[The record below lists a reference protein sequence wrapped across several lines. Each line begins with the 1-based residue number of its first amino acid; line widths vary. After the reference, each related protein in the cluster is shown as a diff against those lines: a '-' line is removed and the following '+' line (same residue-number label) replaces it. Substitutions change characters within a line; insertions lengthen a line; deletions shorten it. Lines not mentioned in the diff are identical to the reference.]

1 MNLGEQLAKIL
12 LEQDKQTIAL
22 FPGAFKP
29 PHKGHV
35 DVVKKLLDKADQVV
49 VLVSPKMRDGVSA
62 EESVAV
68 WNLYKKLFD
77 GPVEV
82 RISANDSP
90 VGEVYDV
97 VKNNLDTD
105 FIVAFGKGEESRYAK
120 MADQPNATV
129 FDGGTIEGANATNL
143 RMAIASNNT
152 EEIAKYLPTGVT
164 VEEFLTAISEKPIE
178 KPAEEI
184 PAEPAPE
191 APLQE
196 SPPVDDMNDDY
207 YNYVESNR
215 DKIEKIAQVFNYPID
230 DMLLAFQGGKPV
242 VMSDDMWSALENSE
256 SHKIK
261 DLEAAIAHALKL
273 GINPRPYIDQIKKKK
288 EMPLPLVL
296 QYSPGK
302 FYLVGGEVVLS
313 ILKALGAIPEVLI
326 GNITP
331 KTQTLPE
338 PIFENLFGSKI
349 QNSIKEDIEYYGM
362 ISEYQ
367 INLGDVYDYKKEN
380 NFYNFYDEVN
390 NSNVVVKLKPNSDL
404 VEFKFYPV
412 NKDGKVLGFSKL
424 KHYNPKV
431 MNTVFKIFLNEI
443 LPNYNKVLI
452 QPAGNI
458 RYRLFRALLNN
469 KLSKQDYDI
478 VVKDEIDQPYIIVN
492 KKESAQGKLNESQ
505 TATLG
510 EFIKYAIKNL
520 NIQKPP
526 SGLTVSYDTNA
537 ARERS
542 SFGTFNPENDK
553 IWLYVGN
560 RNMADILR
568 TLAHELVHRKQHED
582 GRINYESGETG
593 SEIENEANAQAG
605 ILLRNFGKL
614 NKQIYQ

>member
-77 GPVEV
+77 GPVEI

-143 RMAIASNNT
+143 RMALASKNND
-152 EEIAKYLPTGVT
+152 EIAKYLPTGIT
-164 VEEFLTAISEKPIE
+164 VEEFLTAISEKPEEQPIE
-178 KPAEEI
+178 DI
-184 PAEPAPE
+184 PPTPAPE
-191 APLQE
+191 EPLQE

-207 YNYVESNR
+207 YDYIESNR

-230 DMLLAFQGGKPV
+230 DMLLAFQGGKPI
-242 VMSDDMWSALENSE
+242 VMSDDMWSTLENSE

-261 DLEAAIAHALKL
+261 DLEAAISHALKL

-288 EMPLPLVL
+288 DMPLPLIL
-296 QYSPGK
+296 QYNPGK

-313 ILKALGAIPEVLI
+313 ILKALGAIPKVLL

-338 PIFENLFGSKI
+338 PMFE
-349 QNSIKEDIEYYGM
+349 SI
-362 ISEYQ
+362 
-367 INLGDVYDYKKEN
+367 
-380 NFYNFYDEVN
+380 
-390 NSNVVVKLKPNSDL
+390 
-404 VEFKFYPV
+404 
-412 NKDGKVLGFSKL
+412 
-424 KHYNPKV
+424 
-431 MNTVFKIFLNEI
+431 
-443 LPNYNKVLI
+443 
-452 QPAGNI
+452 
-458 RYRLFRALLNN
+458 
-469 KLSKQDYDI
+469 
-478 VVKDEIDQPYIIVN
+478 
-492 KKESAQGKLNESQ
+492 QGKLTESQ

-520 NIQKPP
+520 KIQKPP
-526 SGLTVSYDTNA
+526 SGLTLSYNTNA

-582 GRINYESGETG
+582 GRLNIMSGETG

>member
-35 DVVKKLLDKADQVV
+35 DVVKKLLDKVDQVV

-77 GPVEV
+77 GPVEIRV
-82 RISANDSP
+82 SANDSP

-105 FIVAFGKGEESRYAK
+105 FIVAFGKGEESRYVK

-152 EEIAKYLPTGVT
+152 EEIAKYLPTGIT
-164 VEEFLTAISEKPIE
+164 VDEFLNAISEKPVE
-178 KPAEEI
+178 QPAEEI

-191 APLQE
+191 QPIQE

-230 DMLLAFQGGKPV
+230 DMLLAFQGGKPIV
-242 VMSDDMWSALENSE
+242 LSDDVWSALENTE
-256 SHKIK
+256 SHRIK
-261 DLEAAIAHALKL
+261 DLEAAISHALKL

-296 QYSPGK
+296 QYGDNK

-313 ILKALGAIPEVLI
+313 ILKALGAIPKVLL

-338 PIFENLFGSKI
+338 PIFESVQG
-349 QNSIKEDIEYYGM
+349 
-362 ISEYQ
+362 
-367 INLGDVYDYKKEN
+367 
-380 NFYNFYDEVN
+380 
-390 NSNVVVKLKPNSDL
+390 
-404 VEFKFYPV
+404 
-412 NKDGKVLGFSKL
+412 
-424 KHYNPKV
+424 
-431 MNTVFKIFLNEI
+431 
-443 LPNYNKVLI
+443 
-452 QPAGNI
+452 
-458 RYRLFRALLNN
+458 RLT
-469 KLSKQDYDI
+469 
-478 VVKDEIDQPYIIVN
+478 
-492 KKESAQGKLNESQ
+492 ESQ

-520 NIQKPP
+520 AIQKPP
-526 SGLTVSYDTNA
+526 SGLTLSYDTNA
-537 ARERS
+537 ARKRS
-542 SFGTFNPENDK
+542 TFGTFNPENDK

-568 TLAHELVHRKQHED
+568 TLAHELVHRKQAED
-582 GRINYESGETG
+582 GRLDIISGETG

>member
-77 GPVEV
+77 GPVEIK
-82 RISANDSP
+82 ISSEASP

-97 VKNNLDTD
+97 VKDNLDTD
-105 FIVAFGKGEESRYAK
+105 FIVAFGKGEESRYAN
-120 MADQPNATV
+120 MANQPNVTV

-143 RMAIASNNT
+143 RMALASNNT
-152 EEIAKYLPTGVT
+152 EEISKYLPDGIT
-164 VEEFLTAISEKPIE
+164 VDEFLAAINEEPAE
-178 KPAEEI
+178 QPAEEI

-191 APLQE
+191 QPVQE
-196 SPPVDDMNDDY
+196 SSPNQDENDDY
-207 YNYVESNR
+207 YDYVESNR
-215 DKIEKIAQVFNYPID
+215 DKIEKAAQIFNYPIE
-230 DMLLAFQGGKPV
+230 DMLLAFNGGTPTV
-242 VMSDDMWSALENSE
+242 LSDDMWSALENSD

-261 DLEAAIAHALKL
+261 DLEGAIAHALKL

-296 QYSPGK
+296 QYNPGK

-313 ILKALGAIPEVLI
+313 ILKALGAIPEVLV

-331 KTQTLPE
+331 KTQKLPE
-338 PIFENLFGSKI
+338 PIFESVQG
-349 QNSIKEDIEYYGM
+349 
-362 ISEYQ
+362 
-367 INLGDVYDYKKEN
+367 
-380 NFYNFYDEVN
+380 
-390 NSNVVVKLKPNSDL
+390 
-404 VEFKFYPV
+404 
-412 NKDGKVLGFSKL
+412 
-424 KHYNPKV
+424 
-431 MNTVFKIFLNEI
+431 
-443 LPNYNKVLI
+443 
-452 QPAGNI
+452 
-458 RYRLFRALLNN
+458 RLT
-469 KLSKQDYDI
+469 
-478 VVKDEIDQPYIIVN
+478 
-492 KKESAQGKLNESQ
+492 ESQ

-520 NIQKPP
+520 GIQKPP

-537 ARERS
+537 ARKLS
-542 SFGTFNPENDK
+542 TFGTFNPENDK

-582 GRINYESGETG
+582 GRLDIMSGETG

>member
-49 VLVSPKMRDGVSA
+49 ILVSPKMRDGVSA

-77 GPVEV
+77 GPIEV
-82 RISANDSP
+82 RVSANDSP

-105 FIVAFGKGEESRYAK
+105 FIVAFGKGEESRYAN
-120 MADQPNATV
+120 MANQPNATV

-143 RMAIASNNT
+143 RMALAAENKD
-152 EEIAKYLPTGVT
+152 EIIKYLPSGIT
-164 VEEFLTAISEKPIE
+164 VEEFLNAINEKPVE
-178 KPAEEI
+178 EPAAT
-184 PAEPAPE
+184 PAAEPAPAAPAPE
-191 APLQE
+191 TPLQE
-196 SPPVDDMNDDY
+196 SPPIDDMNDDY

-215 DKIEKIAQVFNYPID
+215 DKIEKVAQVFNYPIE
-230 DMLLAFQGGKPV
+230 DMLFAFQGGTPT
-242 VMSDDMWSALENSE
+242 VMSDDMWSTLENSE

-261 DLEAAIAHALKL
+261 DLESAISHALKL

-288 EMPLPLVL
+288 GMPLPLVL
-296 QYSPGK
+296 QYNPGK

-331 KTQTLPE
+331 KKQTLPE
-338 PIFENLFGSKI
+338 PIFESVQG
-349 QNSIKEDIEYYGM
+349 
-362 ISEYQ
+362 
-367 INLGDVYDYKKEN
+367 
-380 NFYNFYDEVN
+380 
-390 NSNVVVKLKPNSDL
+390 
-404 VEFKFYPV
+404 
-412 NKDGKVLGFSKL
+412 
-424 KHYNPKV
+424 
-431 MNTVFKIFLNEI
+431 
-443 LPNYNKVLI
+443 
-452 QPAGNI
+452 
-458 RYRLFRALLNN
+458 RLT
-469 KLSKQDYDI
+469 
-478 VVKDEIDQPYIIVN
+478 
-492 KKESAQGKLNESQ
+492 ESQ

-520 NIQKPP
+520 QIQKPP
-526 SGLTVSYDTNA
+526 SGLTVSYDTNK
-537 ARERS
+537 ARKQS
-542 SFGTFNPENDK
+542 TFGTFNPDNDK

-568 TLAHELVHRKQHED
+568 TLAHELVHRKQAED
-582 GRINYESGETG
+582 GRLNITSGETG
-593 SEIENEANAQAG
+593 SDIENEANAQAG

>member
-29 PHKGHV
+29 PHKGHI

-105 FIVAFGKGEESRYAK
+105 FIVAFGKGEESRYAR

-143 RMAIASNNT
+143 RMALAAKNN
-152 EEIAKYLPTGVT
+152 EEIAKYLPDGIT
-164 VEEFLTAISEKPIE
+164 VEEFLNAINEKPVE
-178 KPAEEI
+178 EPA
-184 PAEPAPE
+184 AEPVAAPAPE
-191 APLQE
+191 TPLQE
-196 SPPVDDMNDDY
+196 SPPIDDMNDDY

-215 DKIEKIAQVFNYPID
+215 DKIEKIAQVFNYPIE
-230 DMLLAFQGGKPV
+230 DMLFAFQGGTPT
-242 VMSDDMWSALENSE
+242 VMSDDMWSTLENSE

-261 DLEAAIAHALKL
+261 DLEGAIAHALKL

-288 EMPLPLVL
+288 GMPLPLVL
-296 QYSPGK
+296 QYNPGK

-331 KTQTLPE
+331 KKQTLPE
-338 PIFENLFGSKI
+338 PIFETI
-349 QNSIKEDIEYYGM
+349 QG
-362 ISEYQ
+362 
-367 INLGDVYDYKKEN
+367 
-380 NFYNFYDEVN
+380 
-390 NSNVVVKLKPNSDL
+390 
-404 VEFKFYPV
+404 
-412 NKDGKVLGFSKL
+412 
-424 KHYNPKV
+424 
-431 MNTVFKIFLNEI
+431 
-443 LPNYNKVLI
+443 
-452 QPAGNI
+452 
-458 RYRLFRALLNN
+458 RLT
-469 KLSKQDYDI
+469 
-478 VVKDEIDQPYIIVN
+478 
-492 KKESAQGKLNESQ
+492 ESQ

-520 NIQKPP
+520 QIQKPP
-526 SGLTVSYDTNA
+526 SGLTVSYDTNK
-537 ARERS
+537 ARKQS
-542 SFGTFNPENDK
+542 TFGTFNPDNDK

-568 TLAHELVHRKQHED
+568 TLAHELVHRKQAED
-582 GRINYESGETG
+582 GRLNITSGETG
-593 SEIENEANAQAG
+593 SDIENEANAQAG

>member
-49 VLVSPKMRDGVSA
+49 ILVSPKMRDGVSA

-77 GPVEV
+77 GPVEI

-143 RMAIASNNT
+143 RIAIASNNT
-152 EEIAKYLPTGVT
+152 EEIAKYLPTGIT
-164 VEEFLTAISEKPIE
+164 VDEFLAAINEEPVIDLPVE
-178 KPAEEI
+178 TPPA
-184 PAEPAPE
+184 AELTPAPE

-230 DMLLAFQGGKPV
+230 DMLLAFQGGKPIV
-242 VMSDDMWSALENSE
+242 LSDDVWSALENTE
-256 SHKIK
+256 SHRIK
-261 DLEAAIAHALKL
+261 DLEAAISHALKL

-296 QYSPGK
+296 QYGDNK

-313 ILKALGAIPEVLI
+313 ILKALGAIPKVLL

-338 PIFENLFGSKI
+338 PIFESVQG
-349 QNSIKEDIEYYGM
+349 
-362 ISEYQ
+362 
-367 INLGDVYDYKKEN
+367 
-380 NFYNFYDEVN
+380 
-390 NSNVVVKLKPNSDL
+390 
-404 VEFKFYPV
+404 
-412 NKDGKVLGFSKL
+412 
-424 KHYNPKV
+424 
-431 MNTVFKIFLNEI
+431 
-443 LPNYNKVLI
+443 
-452 QPAGNI
+452 
-458 RYRLFRALLNN
+458 RLT
-469 KLSKQDYDI
+469 
-478 VVKDEIDQPYIIVN
+478 
-492 KKESAQGKLNESQ
+492 ESQ
-505 TATLG
+505 TSTLG

-520 NIQKPP
+520 AIQKPP
-526 SGLTVSYDTNA
+526 SGLTLSYDTNA
-537 ARERS
+537 ARKRS
-542 SFGTFNPENDK
+542 TFGTFNPENDK

-568 TLAHELVHRKQHED
+568 TLAHELVHRKQAED
-582 GRINYESGETG
+582 GRLDIISGETG

>member
-29 PHKGHV
+29 PHKGHI

-105 FIVAFGKGEESRYAK
+105 FIVAFGKGEESRYAR

-143 RMAIASNNT
+143 RMALAAKNN
-152 EEIAKYLPTGVT
+152 EEIAKYLPDGIT
-164 VEEFLTAISEKPIE
+164 VEEFLNAINEKPVE
-178 KPAEEI
+178 EPA
-184 PAEPAPE
+184 AEPVAAPAPE
-191 APLQE
+191 TPLQE
-196 SPPVDDMNDDY
+196 SPPIDDMNDDY

-215 DKIEKIAQVFNYPID
+215 DKIEKIAQVFNYPIE
-230 DMLLAFQGGKPV
+230 DMLFAFQGGTPT
-242 VMSDDMWSALENSE
+242 VMSDDMWSTLENSE

-261 DLEAAIAHALKL
+261 DLEGAISHALKL

-288 EMPLPLVL
+288 GMPLPLVL
-296 QYSPGK
+296 QYNPGK

-331 KTQTLPE
+331 KKQTLPE
-338 PIFENLFGSKI
+338 PIFETI
-349 QNSIKEDIEYYGM
+349 QG
-362 ISEYQ
+362 
-367 INLGDVYDYKKEN
+367 
-380 NFYNFYDEVN
+380 
-390 NSNVVVKLKPNSDL
+390 
-404 VEFKFYPV
+404 
-412 NKDGKVLGFSKL
+412 
-424 KHYNPKV
+424 
-431 MNTVFKIFLNEI
+431 
-443 LPNYNKVLI
+443 
-452 QPAGNI
+452 
-458 RYRLFRALLNN
+458 RLT
-469 KLSKQDYDI
+469 
-478 VVKDEIDQPYIIVN
+478 
-492 KKESAQGKLNESQ
+492 ESQ

-520 NIQKPP
+520 QIQKPP
-526 SGLTVSYDTNA
+526 SGLTVSYDTNK
-537 ARERS
+537 ARKQS
-542 SFGTFNPENDK
+542 TFGTFNPDNDK

-568 TLAHELVHRKQHED
+568 TLAHELVHRKQAED
-582 GRINYESGETG
+582 GRLNITSGETG
-593 SEIENEANAQAG
+593 SDIENEANAQAG

>member
-29 PHKGHV
+29 PHKGHI

-49 VLVSPKMRDGVSA
+49 ILVSPKMRDGVSA

-77 GPVEV
+77 GPVEI
-82 RISANDSP
+82 RIASSSSP

-105 FIVAFGKGEESRYAK
+105 FIVAFGKGEESRYAN
-120 MADQPNATV
+120 MADQPNATI

-143 RMAIASNNT
+143 RMALAAKNND
-152 EEIAKYLPTGVT
+152 EIAKYLPDGIT
-164 VEEFLTAISEKPIE
+164 VEEFLNAINEKPVE
-178 KPAEEI
+178 EPA
-184 PAEPAPE
+184 AEPVAAPAPE
-191 APLQE
+191 TPLQE

-215 DKIEKIAQVFNYPID
+215 DKIEKIAQVFNYPIE
-230 DMLLAFQGGKPV
+230 DMLLAFQGGTPT
-242 VMSDDMWSALENSE
+242 VMSDDMWSTLENSE

-261 DLEAAIAHALKL
+261 DLEGAIAHALKL

-296 QYSPGK
+296 QYNPGK

-331 KTQTLPE
+331 KSKKNVLPE
-338 PIFENLFGSKI
+338 PIFES
-349 QNSIKEDIEYYGM
+349 
-362 ISEYQ
+362 
-367 INLGDVYDYKKEN
+367 V
-380 NFYNFYDEVN
+380 
-390 NSNVVVKLKPNSDL
+390 
-404 VEFKFYPV
+404 
-412 NKDGKVLGFSKL
+412 
-424 KHYNPKV
+424 
-431 MNTVFKIFLNEI
+431 
-443 LPNYNKVLI
+443 
-452 QPAGNI
+452 
-458 RYRLFRALLNN
+458 
-469 KLSKQDYDI
+469 
-478 VVKDEIDQPYIIVN
+478 
-492 KKESAQGKLNESQ
+492 QGKLTESQ

-520 NIQKPP
+520 QIQKPP
-526 SGLTVSYDTNA
+526 SGLTVSYDTNK
-537 ARERS
+537 ARKQS
-542 SFGTFNPENDK
+542 TFGTFNPDNDK

-568 TLAHELVHRKQHED
+568 TLAHELVHRKQAED
-582 GRINYESGETG
+582 GRLNITSGETG
-593 SEIENEANAQAG
+593 SDIENEANAQAG
-605 ILLRNFGKL
+605 VLLRNFGKL

>member
-29 PHKGHV
+29 PHKGHI

-68 WNLYKKLFD
+68 WNLYKKLLD
-77 GPVEV
+77 GPIEI
-82 RISANDSP
+82 RIASSTSP

-105 FIVAFGKGEESRYAK
+105 FIVAFGKGEESRYVN
-120 MADQPNATV
+120 MADQPNATI

-143 RMAIASNNT
+143 RMALAAKNN
-152 EEIAKYLPTGVT
+152 EEIAKYLPDGIT
-164 VEEFLTAISEKPIE
+164 VEEFLNAINEKPVE
-178 KPAEEI
+178 EPVAE
-184 PAEPAPE
+184 PVAAPAPE

-207 YNYVESNR
+207 YDYVESNR
-215 DKIEKIAQVFNYPID
+215 DKIEKIAQVFNYPIE
-230 DMLLAFQGGKPV
+230 DMLLAFQGGTPT
-242 VMSDDMWSALENSE
+242 VMSDDMWSTLENSE

-261 DLEAAIAHALKL
+261 DLEGAIAHALKL

-288 EMPLPLVL
+288 ELPLPLIL
-296 QYSPGK
+296 QYNPGK

-331 KTQTLPE
+331 KSKKNVLPE
-338 PIFENLFGSKI
+338 PIFETI
-349 QNSIKEDIEYYGM
+349 
-362 ISEYQ
+362 
-367 INLGDVYDYKKEN
+367 
-380 NFYNFYDEVN
+380 
-390 NSNVVVKLKPNSDL
+390 
-404 VEFKFYPV
+404 
-412 NKDGKVLGFSKL
+412 
-424 KHYNPKV
+424 
-431 MNTVFKIFLNEI
+431 
-443 LPNYNKVLI
+443 
-452 QPAGNI
+452 
-458 RYRLFRALLNN
+458 
-469 KLSKQDYDI
+469 
-478 VVKDEIDQPYIIVN
+478 
-492 KKESAQGKLNESQ
+492 QGKLTENQ

-510 EFIKYAIKNL
+510 KFIKYAIDDL
-520 NIQKPP
+520 GIQKPP
-526 SGLTVSYDTNA
+526 SGLTVSYDTNK
-537 ARERS
+537 ARKQS
-542 SFGTFNPENDK
+542 TFGTFNPDNDK

-568 TLAHELVHRKQHED
+568 TLAHELVHRKQAED
-582 GRINYESGETG
+582 GRLNITSGETG
-593 SEIENEANAQAG
+593 SDIENEANAQAG

>member
-49 VLVSPKMRDGVSA
+49 ILVSPKMRDGVSA

-77 GPVEV
+77 GPIEV
-82 RISANDSP
+82 RVSANDSP

-105 FIVAFGKGEESRYAK
+105 FIVAFGKGEESRYAN
-120 MADQPNATV
+120 MANQPNATV

-143 RMAIASNNT
+143 RMALAAENKD
-152 EEIAKYLPTGVT
+152 EITKYLPSGIT
-164 VEEFLTAISEKPIE
+164 VEEFLNAINEKPVE
-178 KPAEEI
+178 EPAAT
-184 PAEPAPE
+184 PAAEPAPAAPAPE
-191 APLQE
+191 TPLQE
-196 SPPVDDMNDDY
+196 SPPIDDMNDDY

-215 DKIEKIAQVFNYPID
+215 DKIEKVAQVFNYPIE
-230 DMLLAFQGGKPV
+230 DMLFAFQGGTPM
-242 VMSDDMWSALENSE
+242 VMSDDMWGALENSE

-261 DLEAAIAHALKL
+261 DLEGAIAHALKL

-288 EMPLPLVL
+288 EMPLPLIL
-296 QYSPGK
+296 QYNPGK

-313 ILKALGAIPEVLI
+313 ILKALGAIPEVLV

-331 KTQTLPE
+331 KKQTLPE
-338 PIFENLFGSKI
+338 PLFES
-349 QNSIKEDIEYYGM
+349 
-362 ISEYQ
+362 
-367 INLGDVYDYKKEN
+367 V
-380 NFYNFYDEVN
+380 
-390 NSNVVVKLKPNSDL
+390 
-404 VEFKFYPV
+404 
-412 NKDGKVLGFSKL
+412 
-424 KHYNPKV
+424 
-431 MNTVFKIFLNEI
+431 
-443 LPNYNKVLI
+443 
-452 QPAGNI
+452 
-458 RYRLFRALLNN
+458 
-469 KLSKQDYDI
+469 
-478 VVKDEIDQPYIIVN
+478 
-492 KKESAQGKLNESQ
+492 QGKLTESQ

-510 EFIKYAIKNL
+510 KFIKYAVKDL
-520 NIQKPP
+520 GIQKPP
-526 SGLTVSYDTNA
+526 SGLTVSYDTNK
-537 ARERS
+537 ARKQS
-542 SFGTFNPENDK
+542 TFGTFNPDNDK

-568 TLAHELVHRKQHED
+568 TLAHELVHRKQAED
-582 GRINYESGETG
+582 GRLDVTSGETG
-593 SEIENEANAQAG
+593 SDIENEANAQAG

>member
-77 GPVEV
+77 GPVEIKV
-82 RISANDSP
+82 SAEASP

-97 VKNNLDTD
+97 VRDNLDTD
-105 FIVAFGKGEESRYAK
+105 FIVAFGKGEESRYAN
-120 MADQPNATV
+120 MANQPNVTV

-152 EEIAKYLPTGVT
+152 EEIAKYLPTGIT
-164 VEEFLTAISEKPIE
+164 VDEFLAALNEEPVE
-178 KPAEEI
+178 QPAEEI
-184 PAEPAPE
+184 PVEPAPE
-191 APLQE
+191 QPVQE
-196 SPPVDDMNDDY
+196 SSPNQDENDDY
-207 YNYVESNR
+207 YDYVESNR
-215 DKIEKIAQVFNYPID
+215 DKIEKVAQIFNYPIE
-230 DMLLAFQGGKPV
+230 DMLLAFNGGTPT

-338 PIFENLFGSKI
+338 PIFES
-349 QNSIKEDIEYYGM
+349 
-362 ISEYQ
+362 
-367 INLGDVYDYKKEN
+367 V
-380 NFYNFYDEVN
+380 
-390 NSNVVVKLKPNSDL
+390 
-404 VEFKFYPV
+404 
-412 NKDGKVLGFSKL
+412 
-424 KHYNPKV
+424 
-431 MNTVFKIFLNEI
+431 
-443 LPNYNKVLI
+443 
-452 QPAGNI
+452 
-458 RYRLFRALLNN
+458 
-469 KLSKQDYDI
+469 
-478 VVKDEIDQPYIIVN
+478 
-492 KKESAQGKLNESQ
+492 QGKLTESQ

-520 NIQKPP
+520 AIQKPP
-526 SGLTVSYDTNA
+526 SGLTLSYDTNA

-542 SFGTFNPENDK
+542 TFGTFNPENDK

-568 TLAHELVHRKQHED
+568 TLAHELVHRKQAED
-582 GRINYESGETG
+582 GRLNIMSGETG

>member
-35 DVVKKLLDKADQVV
+35 DVVKKLLDKVDQVV
-49 VLVSPKMRDGVSA
+49 ILVSPKMRDGVSA

-77 GPVEV
+77 GPVEI

-143 RMAIASNNT
+143 RIAIASNNT
-152 EEIAKYLPTGVT
+152 EEIAKYLPTGIT
-164 VEEFLTAISEKPIE
+164 VDEFLAAINEEPVIDLPVE
-178 KPAEEI
+178 TPPA
-184 PAEPAPE
+184 AELTPAPE

-230 DMLLAFQGGKPV
+230 DMLLAFQGGKPIV
-242 VMSDDMWSALENSE
+242 LSDDVWSALENTE
-256 SHKIK
+256 SYRIK
-261 DLEAAIAHALKL
+261 DLEAAISHALKL

-296 QYSPGK
+296 QYGDNK

-313 ILKALGAIPEVLI
+313 ILKALGAIPKVLL

-338 PIFENLFGSKI
+338 PIFESVQG
-349 QNSIKEDIEYYGM
+349 
-362 ISEYQ
+362 
-367 INLGDVYDYKKEN
+367 
-380 NFYNFYDEVN
+380 
-390 NSNVVVKLKPNSDL
+390 
-404 VEFKFYPV
+404 
-412 NKDGKVLGFSKL
+412 
-424 KHYNPKV
+424 
-431 MNTVFKIFLNEI
+431 
-443 LPNYNKVLI
+443 
-452 QPAGNI
+452 
-458 RYRLFRALLNN
+458 RLT
-469 KLSKQDYDI
+469 
-478 VVKDEIDQPYIIVN
+478 
-492 KKESAQGKLNESQ
+492 ESQ
-505 TATLG
+505 TSTLG

-520 NIQKPP
+520 AIQKPP
-526 SGLTVSYDTNA
+526 SGLTLSYDTNA
-537 ARERS
+537 ARKRS
-542 SFGTFNPENDK
+542 TFGTFNPENDK

-568 TLAHELVHRKQHED
+568 TLAHELVHRKQAED
-582 GRINYESGETG
+582 GRLDIISGETG

>member
-105 FIVAFGKGEESRYAK
+105 FIVAYGKGEESRYAR

-143 RMAIASNNT
+143 RMALASNNT
-152 EEIAKYLPTGVT
+152 EEIAKYLPTGIT
-164 VEEFLTAISEKPIE
+164 VDEFLAAINEEPIE
-178 KPAEEI
+178 KPVEQPPAET
-184 PAEPAPE
+184 PPTEPAPE

-196 SPPVDDMNDDY
+196 SPPIDDMNDDY

-261 DLEAAIAHALKL
+261 DLEAAISHALKL

-288 EMPLPLVL
+288 DMPLPLVL
-296 QYSPGK
+296 QYNPNK

-313 ILKALGAIPEVLI
+313 ILKALGAIPKVLL

-338 PIFENLFGSKI
+338 PMFESI
-349 QNSIKEDIEYYGM
+349 QG
-362 ISEYQ
+362 
-367 INLGDVYDYKKEN
+367 
-380 NFYNFYDEVN
+380 
-390 NSNVVVKLKPNSDL
+390 
-404 VEFKFYPV
+404 
-412 NKDGKVLGFSKL
+412 
-424 KHYNPKV
+424 
-431 MNTVFKIFLNEI
+431 
-443 LPNYNKVLI
+443 
-452 QPAGNI
+452 
-458 RYRLFRALLNN
+458 RLT
-469 KLSKQDYDI
+469 
-478 VVKDEIDQPYIIVN
+478 
-492 KKESAQGKLNESQ
+492 ESQ

-520 NIQKPP
+520 KIQKPP
-526 SGLTVSYDTNA
+526 SGLTLSYDTNA
-537 ARERS
+537 ARKHS
-542 SFGTFNPENDK
+542 TFGTFNPENDK

-582 GRINYESGETG
+582 GRLNVMSGETG

>member
-49 VLVSPKMRDGVSA
+49 ILVSPKMRDGVSA

-77 GPVEV
+77 GPIEV
-82 RISANDSP
+82 RVSANDSP

-105 FIVAFGKGEESRYAK
+105 FIVAFGKGEESRYAN
-120 MADQPNATV
+120 MANQPNATV

-143 RMAIASNNT
+143 RMALAAENKD
-152 EEIAKYLPTGVT
+152 EITKYLPSGIT
-164 VEEFLTAISEKPIE
+164 VEEFLNAINEKPVE
-178 KPAEEI
+178 EPVATPA
-184 PAEPAPE
+184 AEPAPAAPAPE
-191 APLQE
+191 TPLQE

-230 DMLLAFQGGKPV
+230 DMLLAFQGGTPM

-261 DLEAAIAHALKL
+261 DLEGAISHALKL

-288 EMPLPLVL
+288 QMPLPLVL
-296 QYSPGK
+296 QYNPGK
-302 FYLVGGEVVLS
+302 FYLVGGEIVLS
-313 ILKALGAIPEVLI
+313 ILKALGAIPEVLV

-338 PIFENLFGSKI
+338 PLFE
-349 QNSIKEDIEYYGM
+349 
-362 ISEYQ
+362 
-367 INLGDVYDYKKEN
+367 
-380 NFYNFYDEVN
+380 
-390 NSNVVVKLKPNSDL
+390 
-404 VEFKFYPV
+404 
-412 NKDGKVLGFSKL
+412 
-424 KHYNPKV
+424 
-431 MNTVFKIFLNEI
+431 TV
-443 LPNYNKVLI
+443 
-452 QPAGNI
+452 
-458 RYRLFRALLNN
+458 
-469 KLSKQDYDI
+469 
-478 VVKDEIDQPYIIVN
+478 
-492 KKESAQGKLNESQ
+492 QGKLTENQ

-510 EFIKYAIKNL
+510 KFIKYAVKDL
-520 NIQKPP
+520 GIQKPP
-526 SGLTVSYDTNA
+526 SGLTVSYDTNK
-537 ARERS
+537 ARKQS
-542 SFGTFNPENDK
+542 TFGTFNPDNDK

-568 TLAHELVHRKQHED
+568 TLAHELVHRKQAED
-582 GRINYESGETG
+582 GRLNITSGETG
-593 SEIENEANAQAG
+593 SDIENEANAQAG